1 MRRVLTLTLTC
12 ALAAGCALS
21 PAQARRAAA
30 APAAVA
36 AAAPIED
43 VELEVTREVAAAL
56 ARKGAE
62 AGAPEAALL
71 RACPAPL
78 QLELLRRSTDGE
90 ERSYL
95 YRVRCPAP
103 LLASATYGKNAA
115 IKRLTVQAEPAAYAP
130 GR

>member
-12 ALAAGCALS
+12 ALAAGCALP
-21 PAQARRAAA
+21 PAQAQRAAA
-30 APAAVA
+30 TVTA
-36 AAAPIED
+36 AAAIED
-43 VELEVTREVAAAL
+43 VEPEVTKEVGAAL

-62 AGAPEAALL
+62 ADAPEAALL
-71 RACPAPL
+71 RACPTPL

-115 IKRLTVQAEPAAYAP
+115 IKRLTLQAEPAGYTP